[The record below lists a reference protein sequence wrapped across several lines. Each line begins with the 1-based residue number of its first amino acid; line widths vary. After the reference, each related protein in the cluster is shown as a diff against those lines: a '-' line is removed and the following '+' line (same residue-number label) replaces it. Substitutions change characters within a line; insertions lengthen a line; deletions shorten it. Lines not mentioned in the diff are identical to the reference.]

1 MDSFFFFLSSLKFF
15 YFFFPDRSAQPGK
28 ARAWAPAGWGPCLGS
43 PAQHRGRGWAVRCL
57 FTPNPTTESSF
68 GDRGGMDS
76 IFISSPDLLH
86 LAQCLP
92 KSIHVALFELLSF
105 EKKSVFL
112 GEVSK
117 DEERR
122 GKFESGVCA
131 EGLE

>member
-1 MDSFFFFLSSLKFF
+1 
-15 YFFFPDRSAQPGK
+15 
-28 ARAWAPAGWGPCLGS
+28 
-43 PAQHRGRGWAVRCL
+43 
-57 FTPNPTTESSF
+57 
-68 GDRGGMDS
+68 MDS
-76 IFISSPDLLH
+76 IFISSPDLPH